1 MATFQSVDPENMY
14 KSIYE
19 FPDHITAAIKIGKSL
34 SLNKQYP
41 DIKNVVVAGMG
52 GSAIGGDVVR
62 ILVKNEIKIP
72 MVVSRNYTL
81 PHWVNNHTLVICSS
95 YSGNT
100 EEQITRVWLLTQC
113 GSI

>member
-1 MATFQSVDPENMY
+1 MATFQSVDPKNMY

-19 FPDHITAAIKIGKSL
+19 FPDHITAAITIGESL

-41 DIKNVVVAGMG
+41 GIRNVVVAGMG

-62 ILVKNEIKIP
+62 ILVKNEIEIP

-81 PHWVNNHTLVICSS
+81 PHWVNNHTLVI
-95 YSGNT
+95 
-100 EEQITRVWLLTQC
+100 
-113 GSI
+113 